1 MPGRREPEGA
11 VGHGHGHSFGLELEG
26 VRVTMLTEVTG
37 LTVERDVIELR
48 EGGADGAQVVRKL
61 PGQLTSGEVTVS
73 RGLTADRAFEQWM
86 NDVTND
92 VVAARRNAAVLVL
105 DRQGQRVA
113 TFTLTRA
120 WPRQLEYAGLRADA
134 AEPLTE
140 RLTLVHEG
148 IVRS

>member
-11 VGHGHGHSFGLELEG
+11 VGHSVGLELDG
-26 VRVTMLTEVTG
+26 VRVSMLTEVIG

-48 EGGADGAQVVRKL
+48 EGGADGTQVVRKL
-61 PGQLTSGEVTVS
+61 PGRLKSGEVTIS
-73 RGLTADRAFEQWM
+73 RGLTVDQTFEQWM

-92 VVAARRNAAVLVL
+92 VAAARRNAAVLVL

-120 WPRQLEYAGLRADA
+120 WPKKLEYAGLRAGA

-148 IVRS
+148 IART

>member
-11 VGHGHGHSFGLELEG
+11 VGHSFGLELDG

-37 LTVERDVIELR
+37 LTVERDVVEMR
-48 EGGADGAQVVRKL
+48 ENGPDGRQVVRKL
-61 PGQLTSGEVTVS
+61 PGQPKSGEVTIA
-73 RGLTADRAFEQWM
+73 RGLTADKAFEQWM
-86 NDVTND
+86 NEVTND
-92 VVAARRNAAVLVL
+92 VAAARRNAAVLVL

-120 WPRQLEYAGLRADA
+120 WPRKLEYAGLRVGA

-148 IVRS
+148 IART